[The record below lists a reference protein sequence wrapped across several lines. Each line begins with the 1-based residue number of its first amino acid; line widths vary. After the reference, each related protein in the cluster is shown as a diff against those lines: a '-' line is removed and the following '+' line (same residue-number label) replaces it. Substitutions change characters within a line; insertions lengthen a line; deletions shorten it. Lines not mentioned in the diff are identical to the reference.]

1 MKKEMLKVIGLN
13 LTFFSRCLKKLA
25 WHKHCSHTG
34 RALVRSRRALLTVAI
49 FVLLMKFSR
58 LFLTLMNMQLS

>member
-13 LTFFSRCLKKLA
+13 LTFFARCLKKLA

-34 RALVRSRRALLTVAI
+34 RALVRS
-49 FVLLMKFSR
+49 
-58 LFLTLMNMQLS
+58 